1 MNPTM
6 VIGVELNVDNMPDIN
21 ILDSK
26 AESSLL
32 TKINNIV
39 KDPDELP
46 LLSFDHAECI
56 FQ

>member
-1 MNPTM
+1 MKPTM
-6 VIGVELNVDNMPDIN
+6 VIGMELNVDNMPDIN

-26 AESSLL
+26 AENSLL
-32 TKINNIV
+32 TKINNIG
-39 KDPDELP
+39 KADELP